1 MPKLSDILWDY
12 LPDKQAMQGM
22 GNDLLAA
29 LNRGGVAGVLGAPVD
44 IANQLANL
52 GRALYG
58 YAGNKAGVLSADQ
71 MPKLEDK
78 PIGGSEWI
86 GQKMQDAGLINN
98 NRNALAELLSG
109 MVMPGAMLKGGVK
122 ANQALDAAIAN
133 AQMPKTI
140 NTPGYKGQRGAIVW
154 HGSPHNILPKPGG
167 KYPEFDMSKIGTG
180 EGAQAYGHGLYF
192 AEDPSVARYYQNTVP
207 SPALKRHVA
216 MQDQYWDLPI
226 PSGLSGVAMDK
237 FSEMV
242 RQLGKTPIAFV
253 QHQLKRGYITKDVA
267 DELMAIGLDG
277 AKPVYQSH
285 LYKVDIPDEA
295 IPRMLD
301 WDKKLSE
308 QAPEVLD
315 AIKKSSAKYGPVRG
329 NAPIYSDAAAPYM
342 TGHDFYRDL
351 ANALSDGGV
360 RRGSTAL
367 SGQDAI
373 ASQHLKELGIPGIR
387 YLDGGSRTAGS
398 GSSNFVL
405 FDDAMARIL
414 ETNGI
419 PTGLQAWK
427 PGEWRGL
434 LSP

>member
-1 MPKLSDILWDY
+1 MGSNMPKLSDILWDY

-122 ANQALDAAIAN
+122 ANQAIDAAIAN
-133 AQMPKTI
+133 AQMPNTI

-154 HGSPHNILPKPGG
+154 HGSPHNIPPKPGG

-301 WDKKLSE
+301 WNKPLSQ
-308 QAPEVLD
+308 QAPEVSSSVMRYLEGAEPD
-315 AIKKSSAKYGPVRG
+315 LFKTWMANGAIEHAPAGSFVPRVGESG
-329 NAPIYSDAAAPYM
+329 NAFADAM
-342 TGHDFYRDL
+342 R
-351 ANALSDGGV
+351 NSGV
-360 RRGSTAL
+360 S
-367 SGQDAI
+367 
-373 ASQHLKELGIPGIR
+373 GIR
-387 YLDGGSRTAGS
+387 YLDGGSRSAGQ
-398 GSSNFVL
+398 GTSNYVL
-405 FDDAMARIL
+405 FDDKLGRIL
-414 ETNGI
+414 ENNGV
-419 PTGLQAWK
+419 PTGQTPWT
-427 PGEWRGL
+427 PEEWAAY
-434 LSP
+434 LSGGGK

>member
-1 MPKLSDILWDY
+1 MGSNMPKLSDILWDY

-122 ANQALDAAIAN
+122 ANQAIDAAIAN
-133 AQMPKTI
+133 AQMPNTI

-301 WDKKLSE
+301 WNKPLSQ
-308 QAPEVLD
+308 QAPEVSSSVMRYLEGAEPD
-315 AIKKSSAKYGPVRG
+315 LFKTWMANGAIEHAPAGSFVPRVGESG
-329 NAPIYSDAAAPYM
+329 NAFADAM
-342 TGHDFYRDL
+342 R
-351 ANALSDGGV
+351 NSGV
-360 RRGSTAL
+360 S
-367 SGQDAI
+367 
-373 ASQHLKELGIPGIR
+373 GIR
-387 YLDGGSRTAGS
+387 YLDGGSRSAGQ
-398 GSSNFVL
+398 GTSNYVL
-405 FDDAMARIL
+405 FDDKLGRIL
-414 ETNGI
+414 ENNGV
-419 PTGLQAWK
+419 PTGQTPWT
-427 PGEWRGL
+427 PEEWAAY
-434 LSP
+434 LSGGGK

>member
-122 ANQALDAAIAN
+122 ANQAIDAAIAN
-133 AQMPKTI
+133 AQMPNTI

-180 EGAQAYGHGLYF
+180 EGAQAYGHGMYT
-192 AEDPSVARYYQNTVP
+192 AEEPEGCAV
-207 SPALKRHVA
+207 
-216 MQDQYWDLPI
+216 LPEYR
-226 PSGLSGVAMDK
+226 SFTG
-237 FSEMV
+237 SE
-242 RQLGKTPIAFV
+242 KTCC
-253 QHQLKRGYITKDVA
+253 D
-267 DELMAIGLDG
+267 
-277 AKPVYQSH
+277 
-285 LYKVDIPDEA
+285 
-295 IPRMLD
+295 
-301 WDKKLSE
+301 
-308 QAPEVLD
+308 
-315 AIKKSSAKYGPVRG
+315 
-329 NAPIYSDAAAPYM
+329 
-342 TGHDFYRDL
+342 
-351 ANALSDGGV
+351 
-360 RRGSTAL
+360 
-367 SGQDAI
+367 
-373 ASQHLKELGIPGIR
+373 
-387 YLDGGSRTAGS
+387 AGS
-398 GSSNFVL
+398 
-405 FDDAMARIL
+405 IL
-414 ETNGI
+414 GFANSKWAFWSGNGQI
-419 PTGLQAWK
+419 L
-427 PGEWRGL
+427 
-434 LSP
+434 

>member
-1 MPKLSDILWDY
+1 MGSNMPKLSDILWDY

-122 ANQALDAAIAN
+122 ANQAIDAAIAN
-133 AQMPKTI
+133 AQMPNTI

-301 WDKKLSE
+301 WDKPLS
-308 QAPEVLD
+308 QQSPEVQ
-315 AIKKSSAKYGPVRG
+315 AILRKADLIDESVWPHYTGAGLYQGEMNARGPYKANG
-329 NAPIYSDAAAPYM
+329 FADNSAAPPIS
-342 TGHDFYRDL
+342 DL
-351 ANALSDGGV
+351 LRA
-360 RRGSTAL
+360 
-367 SGQDAI
+367 Q
-373 ASQHLKELGIPGIR
+373 GIPGIR
-387 YLDGGSRTAGS
+387 YLDGGSRGAGQ
-398 GSSNFVL
+398 GTSNYVL
-405 FDDAMARIL
+405 FDDKLGRIL
-414 ETNGI
+414 EKNGV
-419 PTGLQAWK
+419 PTGQTPWT
-427 PGEWRGL
+427 PEEWAAY
-434 LSP
+434 LSGGGK